1 MVTDPIVLTAAVA
14 LAVSAFWLIA
24 PRCPECSSLLSVRDV
39 HDPSLRHCR
48 RCLAIYR
55 KGGRRP

>member
-1 MVTDPIVLTAAVA
+1 MAPEPMVLTAAVG

-24 PRCPECSSLLSVRDV
+24 PRCPECSSLLSVRDT

-55 KGGRRP
+55 KGRRP